1 MSIAIR
7 RANTVDKVACLELLQ
22 ALSEATGGNSSP
34 NQGLLFDSMIDGTRG
49 EVLVADD
56 AGQILGLA
64 SISYN
69 LALRHGSEYC
79 QLEELVVAPAA
90 RGKNAGAAL
99 MNAAVAA
106 AQTRGCAEFG
116 LYLVASTEK
125 NRTFYEKFGFQAV
138 GTEMRQSF

>member
-7 RANTVDKVACLELLQ
+7 RARKTDKVACLELLK
-22 ALSEATGGNSSP
+22 ALSEATGGNSSASTG
-34 NQGLLFDSMIDGTRG
+34 QVFDSLIDGTRG
-49 EVLVADD
+49 EVLIAED

-64 SISYN
+64 SLSYN
-69 LALRHGSEYC
+69 LALRHDSEYC

-90 RGKNAGAAL
+90 RGRNAGAAL
-99 MNAAVAA
+99 MDAAVAA
-106 AQTRGCAEFG
+106 AKSRGCAEFG